1 MTARQQTMP
10 FGAAVERDGSVRFRL
25 WAPAARRIELC
36 LKHPVGERCL
46 EMPATGAGWFECRTA
61 EARQGTLYSYRIDG
75 GIEVPD
81 PASRFQPQDV
91 HGPSEVIDPAA
102 FDWGTHAWQGR
113 PWHEAVC
120 YELHIGTFTREGSFD
135 AAIERLDHLVA
146 LGITAIQLMPVAD
159 FPGQRNW
166 GYDGAL
172 LFAPDASYG
181 RPDDLKRLVLE
192 AHRRGLMVF
201 LDVVYNHFGPEGN
214 YLHLY
219 APQFFTEH
227 HHTPWGAAI
236 NFDGPESREVRA
248 FFIHNALYWLNEYE
262 FDGLR
267 LDAVHAIL
275 DDSHPDVLTDLAE
288 TVRAGPGRDRCIHLI
303 LENDSNAAGY
313 LARDDR
319 GAPRRYTAQWN
330 DDFHHVAHLIATG
343 ERDGYY
349 ADYADRPLYD
359 LARCLAE
366 GFAFQGEPSR
376 FRHGKPR
383 GERSADLPPDAF
395 VNWLQTHDQVGNR
408 AFGERLHTLASPETL
423 KAMLAILLLAPSPP
437 LLFMGEEWMAQT
449 PFLFFCDF
457 GEELA
462 RSVSEGRRQEF
473 ARFAAFAERAVRRS
487 IPDPNDPET
496 FTRCKLDWNSASEPR
511 HREWLAFHRK
521 LLELRRREIVPR
533 IERIR
538 GGAAEFARLGDQ
550 GVSVCWEL
558 VDGTRLVL
566 GANLSDAE
574 LRLPEP
580 SPHIDATLLHLEPP
594 EAGADLYANRLP
606 AWSVVWYLKA
616 DSIASGGVEV

>member
-1 MTARQQTMP
+1 MPARQQTMP
-10 FGAAVERDGSVRFRL
+10 FGAAVERDGAVRFRL
-25 WAPAARRIELC
+25 WAPAARQIELC
-36 LKHPVGERCL
+36 LKHPAGERWL
-46 EMPATGAGWFECRTA
+46 EMQATGAGWFELRTT
-61 EARQGTLYSYRIDG
+61 EAHPGTLYSYRIDG

-81 PASRFQPQDV
+81 PASRFQPHDV

-102 FDWGTHAWQGR
+102 FDWGTHAWAGR

-120 YELHIGTFTREGSFD
+120 YELHIGTFTPAGTFG

-146 LGITAIQLMPVAD
+146 LGITAVQVMPVAD
-159 FPGQRNW
+159 FPGRCNW

-219 APQFFTEH
+219 APQFFTGR

-236 NFDGPESREVRA
+236 NVDGPGSREVRA
-248 FFIHNALYWLNEYE
+248 FFIHNALYWLNEYG

-275 DDSHPDVLTDLAE
+275 DDSHPDILTELAE
-288 TVRAGPGRDRCIHLI
+288 TVRAGPGRHRHIHLI
-303 LENDSNAAGY
+303 LENDSNAAAY
-313 LARDDR
+313 LTRDDS
-319 GAPRRYTAQWN
+319 GVPRCYTAQWN

-349 ADYADRPLYD
+349 ADYADRPLYY
-359 LARCLAE
+359 LARSLAE
-366 GFAFQGEPSR
+366 GFAFQGEPSA
-376 FRHGKPR
+376 FRHGEPR
-383 GERSADLPPDAF
+383 GEPSAALPPDAF

-408 AFGERLHTLASPETL
+408 AFGERLHTLTSPEAL

-462 RSVSEGRRQEF
+462 RSVTEGRRQEF
-473 ARFAAFAERAVRRS
+473 AKFAAFADPAVRRS

-496 FTRCKLDWNSASEPR
+496 FARCKIDWASSREPR
-511 HREWLAFHRK
+511 QQEWLAFHRK

-533 IERIR
+533 MERIR
-538 GGAAEFARLGDQ
+538 AGTADFILLGDQ
-550 GVSVCWEL
+550 GLSVSWVL
-558 VDGTRLVL
+558 NDGTRLMF
-566 GANLSDAE
+566 GANLSDTE

-580 SPHIDATLLHLEPP
+580 SRLVGATLLHLEPP
-594 EAGADLYANRLP
+594 DAGPALNANRLP
-606 AWSVVWYLKA
+606 PWSVAWHLK
-616 DSIASGGVEV
+616 DEGQ

>member
-1 MTARQQTMP
+1 MTERQQTMP
-10 FGAAVERDGSVRFRL
+10 FGTVLEHDGSVRFRL

-36 LKHPVGERCL
+36 LKDPAGERCL
-46 EMPATGAGWFECRTA
+46 AMQASGAGWFECPTS
-61 EARQGTLYSYRIDG
+61 EAHPRTLYSYRIDG

-81 PASRFQPQDV
+81 PASRFQPHDV
-91 HGPSEVIDPAA
+91 HGPSEVIAPAA
-102 FDWGTHAWQGR
+102 FDWGTQPWEGR

-120 YELHIGTFTREGSFD
+120 YELHVGTFTPEGTFG
-135 AAIERLDHLVA
+135 AVIERLDDLVA
-146 LGITAIQLMPVAD
+146 LGITAVQLMPVAD
-159 FPGQRNW
+159 FPGRRNW

-172 LFAPDASYG
+172 LFAPDSSYG
-181 RPDDLKRLVLE
+181 RPEDLKRLVVE

-219 APQFFTEH
+219 APQFFTER

-248 FFIHNALYWLNEYE
+248 FFIHNALYWLNEYA

-275 DDSHPDVLTDLAE
+275 DDSHPDFLTELAE
-288 TVRAGPGRDRCIHLI
+288 TVRAGPGRHRRIHLI
-303 LENDSNAAGY
+303 LENDRNAATY
-313 LARDDR
+313 LPRDDR

-349 ADYADRPLYD
+349 ADYADRPLYY
-359 LARCLAE
+359 LARTLAE
-366 GFAFQGEPSR
+366 GFAFQGEPSA
-376 FRHGKPR
+376 FRHGEPR
-383 GERSADLPPDAF
+383 GEPSADLPPTAF

-408 AFGERLHTLASPETL
+408 AFGERLHTLTSPEAL

-437 LLFMGEEWMAQT
+437 LLFMGEEWMAQS

-457 GEELA
+457 GEDLA
-462 RSVSEGRRQEF
+462 QSVTEGRRQEF
-473 ARFAAFAERAVRRS
+473 ARFAAFADPKVRQS

-496 FTRCKLDWNSASEPR
+496 FKRSKIDWAGSQGPR
-511 HREWLAFHRK
+511 QREWLAFHRK
-521 LLELRRREIVPR
+521 LLELRQREIVPR

-538 GGAAEFARLGDQ
+538 PGATDFVLLGDQ
-550 GVSVCWEL
+550 GISVRWL
-558 VDGTRLVL
+558 LDDGTRLVL
-566 GANLSDAE
+566 GANLSDTE

-580 SPHIDATLLHLEPP
+580 SPHPGATLLHLEPP
-594 EAGADLYANRLP
+594 AAGPDLNDNRLP
-606 AWSVVWYLKA
+606 PWSVAWHLE
-616 DSIASGGVEV
+616 GERR